1 MHQYRFRRNHSTA
14 YAALYI
20 VDYLNYKMGQNRTLL
35 NFDLNLPNDVVIF
48 IVLELRQ

>member
-1 MHQYRFRRNHSTA
+1 MHQYGFRRNHSTA

-20 VDYLNYKMGQNRTLL
+20 VDDLNYKMGQNRPLM
-35 NFDLNLPNDVVIF
+35 NFDWNLSNDVVIF